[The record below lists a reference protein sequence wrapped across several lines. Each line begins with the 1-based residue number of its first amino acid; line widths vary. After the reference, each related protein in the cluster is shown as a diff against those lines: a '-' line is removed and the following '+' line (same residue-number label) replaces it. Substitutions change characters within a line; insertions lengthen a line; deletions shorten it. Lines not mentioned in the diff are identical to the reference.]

1 MPKIIPISIFQSSS
15 SFKIIIIRMY
25 NNKFPIEL
33 IKKKVQENTIS
44 YKFRWNN
51 GTISIEPMIQLTP
64 QLLELVHQYELRQY
78 YEINKKVKLNQTE
91 IPSESLRDSPS
102 NLTKDETKISLL
114 KNEDTSKT
122 IQKAPIK
129 SLQES
134 NYQSNTILPQ
144 DIIPQIQ
151 QSNPKQYLQKT
162 FVKHTHLPRKNK
174 KCIIKSITR
183 NNGDIMFLINDD
195 EIKWVK
201 LEDLKRDSP
210 ITLCDY
216 LLSKVRFK

>member
-1 MPKIIPISIFQSSS
+1 
-15 SFKIIIIRMY
+15 MY

-64 QLLELVHQYELRQY
+64 QLLELVHQYELKQY

-91 IPSESLRDSPS
+91 IPSEPLRDFPS
-102 NLTKDETKISLL
+102 ILTKDETKISLL

-134 NYQSNTILPQ
+134 NYESNTILPQ

-162 FVKHTHLPRKNK
+162 FVKHTHLPRQNK

-201 LEDLKRDSP
+201 LEDLKRNSP